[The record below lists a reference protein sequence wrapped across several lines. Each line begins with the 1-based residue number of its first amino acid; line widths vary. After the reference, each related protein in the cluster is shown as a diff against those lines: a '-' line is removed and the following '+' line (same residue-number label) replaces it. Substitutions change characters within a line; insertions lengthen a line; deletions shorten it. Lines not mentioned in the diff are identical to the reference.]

1 MYMQLCATD
10 FPGKDEIENLAKAIA
25 VEDIRV
31 LAEAME
37 IYCDLQKSEK
47 PVYTIIS
54 EYVCRYNGT
63 RYKLAQHL
71 REAGYID
78 VSTR

>member
-1 MYMQLCATD
+1 MQLCVKND
-10 FPGKDEIENLAKAIA
+10 FPTKVEIENLAKAISGG
-25 VEDIRV
+25 DIRV

-37 IYCDLQKSEK
+37 IDCDLQKPKK
-47 PVYTIIS
+47 PEYTIIS
-54 EYVCRYNGT
+54 EYVFRFNGT